1 MTTIGILDVL
11 NQAPY
16 GAYAVDMSQTILFWN
31 PSAERILGHKAK
43 DVIGR
48 RCYEALQNLPEEGA
62 TPICIESCP
71 SIRLAREGRI
81 PPVVHVRMLCASGR
95 RMLATITPITFPA
108 TRSNESIMV
117 HLFHVETGDERARRV
132 ASTVQV
138 VLLKGI
144 MSAPPT
150 DLTTTATRR
159 QANSLTVRELEVL
172 HLLALGLETKE
183 IASELYVSAN
193 TVRNHVGN
201 LREKMHAR
209 SRLGIVLAAQR
220 LGLI

>member
-1 MTTIGILDVL
+1 MIHCNYRMPTVH
-11 NQAPY
+11 NAKY
-16 GAYAVDMSQTILFWN
+16 ILFWN
-31 PSAERILGHKAK
+31 PSAERILGHKAENM
-43 DVIGR
+43 IGR
-48 RCYEALQNLPEEGA
+48 RCYEILRNLPEEGS

-71 SIRLAREGRI
+71 PIRLAREGRI

-95 RMLATITPITFPA
+95 RMRATITPITFPA
-108 TRSNESIMV
+108 TRSNDSIMV
-117 HLFHVETGDERARRV
+117 HLFHVETDDERARRV

-138 VLLKGI
+138 VLKGST
-144 MSAPPT
+144 SAPPT
-150 DLTTTATRR
+150 DLTTRATCC
-159 QANSLTVRELEVL
+159 QAYNLTDRELEVL

-183 IASELYVSAN
+183 IAAELHVSTN

-201 LREKMHAR
+201 LREKMSAR